1 MKWRGLTLALLIAC
15 LTFTAGSEQG
25 WQGMKSLPRLPGAR
39 LLVGYPPGTL
49 AVTGPENTWMVAE
62 GTQYLSIYPSLS
74 RDGNLVAATRVK
86 DIYPMYAA
94 PPMAIA
100 TYSLSEHKW
109 TEYMTQYEHVQDFEG
124 SIAIAPDG
132 SKLAFA
138 VADPRVSPRPHMHVI
153 ELTSGAERRFPIN
166 GRNSPI
172 QASWSPDGR
181 EIVYDSYPKTNSEG
195 AIIDFS
201 HELFILNLKTGESRK
216 IANGR
221 SPAWSPSG
229 EWICHLGPYD
239 ADRAAYGIS
248 KIMLVRPDGTGSR
261 LLRKEKYVGSG
272 PVWSPDSK
280 SILVSRR
287 RDIDK
292 RTEDVKVLNIATRK
306 VTRIVKGGP
315 PVFGWAEAK

>member
-1 MKWRGLTLALLIAC
+1 MK
-15 LTFTAGSEQG
+15 
-25 WQGMKSLPRLPGAR
+25 KLPRLPGAR

-49 AVTGPENTWMVAE
+49 VVTGPQNTWRIAD
-62 GTQYLSIYPSLS
+62 GTQYLGIFPSLS

-86 DIYPMYAA
+86 DPYPMYAA

-100 TYSLSEHKW
+100 TYSLTERKW
-109 TEYMTQYEHVQDFEG
+109 TEYTTMYAYVQDFKG
-124 SIAIAPDG
+124 TIAIAPDG

-138 VADPRVSPRPHMHVI
+138 VADPRVSPQPHMHVI
-153 ELTSGAERRFPIN
+153 DLTSGAERRFPIN

-201 HELFILNLKTGESRK
+201 HELFILNLETGESRK
-216 IANGR
+216 LARGQ

-229 EWICHLGPYD
+229 EWICYLDSSDPLLARD
-239 ADRAAYGIS
+239 GITAVT
-248 KIMLVRPDGTGSR
+248 LVRPDGTGSR
-261 LLRKEKYVGSG
+261 RLRTDRHFST
-272 PVWSPDSK
+272 PPLWSPDSK
-280 SILVSRR
+280 TVLFTSGG
-287 RDIDK
+287 DIDK
-292 RTEDVKVLNIATRK
+292 VTENIKLLDISTRK

-315 PVFGWAEAK
+315 PVFGWAEAH